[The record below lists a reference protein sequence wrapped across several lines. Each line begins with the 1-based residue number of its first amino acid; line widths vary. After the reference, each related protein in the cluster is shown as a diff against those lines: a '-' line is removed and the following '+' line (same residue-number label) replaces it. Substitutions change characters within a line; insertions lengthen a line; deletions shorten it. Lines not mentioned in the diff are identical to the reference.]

1 MAFVQEEKA
10 EALIKAEICQDK
22 SKIHSF
28 ALRFKNPFESPK
40 TSREFGKLRAELG
53 FEMDCCK
60 AFDLAYP
67 GASSASKELKAALEA
82 GAVKSVKVL
91 ASGIYSQW
99 RYWTHWAG
107 TKIDEDGILW
117 FKIAMERLAELT
129 EE

>member
-10 EALIKAEICQDK
+10 EALIKAEICEDK

-40 TSREFGKLRAELG
+40 TSRGFGKLRAELG

-67 GASSASKELKAALEA
+67 GASSASKELKAAV
-82 GAVKSVKVL
+82 GSGTVKSVKVL
-91 ASGIYSQW
+91 ASDIYSQW

-117 FKIAMERLAELT
+117 FKVALERLAELM